1 MTAPQTPTRLMAEG
15 ADDLWYA
22 RAVLADVAQQDHATI
37 IVACRVVEQASDDP
51 DERRDAGRLR
61 DQLDPPEA
69 AA

>member
-1 MTAPQTPTRLMAEG
+1 MSAPQTTTRLMAEG

-37 IVACRVVEQASDDP
+37 VEACRVIEQASDDP
-51 DERRDAGRLR
+51 DERRDAALLR